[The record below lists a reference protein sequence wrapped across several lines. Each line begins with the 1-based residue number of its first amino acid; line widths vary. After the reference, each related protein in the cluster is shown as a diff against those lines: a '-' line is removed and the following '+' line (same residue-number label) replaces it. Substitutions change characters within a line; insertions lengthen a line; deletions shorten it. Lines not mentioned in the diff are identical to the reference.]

1 MQLQMEI
8 INQKRPTI
16 NKLGWLASEMNS
28 LKVST
33 NIKDS
38 DLSVYSSA
46 HTGISLHEMNEK
58 QLGIAITGTIFKIA
72 VISGCPIPD
81 GAHRKALEVE
91 IKKFLAE
98 NEEFSSLTFEE
109 ICTAARFNA
118 AGKFDDKVKHWQN
131 IFNLDY
137 LSEILLRWI
146 PYKKTVGVRI
156 DSELMKKNIFEPPS
170 TPELSD
176 NEAIQY
182 ARDMW
187 SKSNDFMFIDSR
199 VYEIL
204 TSRGV
209 LLLDIDTKKR
219 ILEQARV
226 KVEWI
231 TTKYYDLWW
240 HEKYCLMV
248 AQVISKKIA
257 VSEYFKSL
265 NNLSLQTI

>member
-1 MQLQMEI
+1 
-8 INQKRPTI
+8 
-16 NKLGWLASEMNS
+16 MNS

-38 DLSVYSSA
+38 DLSVYASV
-46 HTGISLHEMNEK
+46 HTGISLHDMTDK
-58 QLGIAITGTIFKIA
+58 QLIIAITGIIFKIA

-81 GAHRKALEVE
+81 GAHRKTLEIE

-137 LSEILLRWI
+137 LSEILLRWV
-146 PYKKTVGVRI
+146 PYKKIVGVKI
-156 DSELMKKNIFEPPS
+156 DAELMRRNLSEPS
-170 TPELSD
+170 TDPELTD

-187 SKSNDFMFIDSR
+187 SKSKDYMFIDSR
-199 VYEIL
+199 AYEIL
-204 TSRGV
+204 TKREV
-209 LLLDIDTKKR
+209 LQLDNDAKKR
-219 ILEQARV
+219 ILEQARA

-231 TTKYYDLWW
+231 TTKYYDLYW
-240 HEKYCLMV
+240 HEKYCLIV

-257 VSEYFKSL
+257 VAEYFESL
-265 NNLSLQTI
+265 NKLSLQTI